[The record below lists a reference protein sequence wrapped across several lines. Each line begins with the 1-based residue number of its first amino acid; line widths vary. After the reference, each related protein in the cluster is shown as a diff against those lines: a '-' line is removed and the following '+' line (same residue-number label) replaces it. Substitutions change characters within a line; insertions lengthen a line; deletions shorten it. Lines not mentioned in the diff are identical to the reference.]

1 MTPDFIPL
9 SVSRRALFRYAAAL
23 AGGMAATLAAIT
35 PSYAKMTQKAAGYQA
50 GAKDDQKCS
59 GCALF
64 KAPDSCT
71 FVDGAIS
78 PDGWCR
84 FFAKK

>member
-1 MTPDFIPL
+1 
-9 SVSRRALFRYAAAL
+9 RHAAAI
-23 AGGMAATLAAIT
+23 ATGVAATLAMIA

-50 GAKDDQKCS
+50 TPNKDQKCS

-64 KAPDSCT
+64 KSPDSCS
-71 FVDGAIS
+71 FVDGTVS